1 MATPKITP
9 IQLKE
14 YNCKQSKYN
23 DVVPK
28 LPMRSMLCGPS
39 SSGKTVLLS
48 NMILDIYRDCFSR
61 IYIWSPSINV
71 DSTWKPVK
79 DYIRDHIKPSDREQV
94 YFDSYEASELEQVIK
109 TQQKVIDY
117 QKEQKHKDLYQ
128 ILILID
134 DFIDDPSFTRK
145 SQLLHQLYIR
155 GRHYMISTITATQV
169 WKQISPVIRKNLTHL
184 FVYRLRNYADLEG
197 IIEELSAIYDKKTL
211 LQIYHEAVSEDYSF
225 LYVNLMSKDKRKMF
239 MARFSHYLNPS

>member
-1 MATPKITP
+1 MQTPTIKP

-14 YNCKQSKYN
+14 YNCKQSKYS

-28 LPMRSMLCGPS
+28 LPMRSMLVGPS

-71 DSTWKPVK
+71 DSTWLPVK
-79 DYIRDHIKPSDREQV
+79 DYIRDHIKPNEREKI
-94 YFDSYEASELEQVIK
+94 YFDSYESSELEAVIK

-128 ILILID
+128 ILILVD

-169 WKQISPVIRKNLTHL
+169 YKAVSPVIRKNMTHL
-184 FVYRLRNYADLEG
+184 FIYRLRNYSDLEA
-197 IIEELSAIYDKKTL
+197 IVEELSAVYDKKTL
-211 LQIYHEAVSEDYSF
+211 LEMYHEAISEPYSF
-225 LYVNLMSKDKRKMF
+225 LYVNLMQKQRERMF
-239 MARFSHYLNPS
+239 MSRFDHYLNPS